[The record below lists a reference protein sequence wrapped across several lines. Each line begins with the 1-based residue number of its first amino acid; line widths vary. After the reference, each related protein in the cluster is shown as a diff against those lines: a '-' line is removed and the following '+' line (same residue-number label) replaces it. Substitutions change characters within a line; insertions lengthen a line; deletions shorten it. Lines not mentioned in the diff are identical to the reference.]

1 VNRAGG
7 YSDNQSLLHDYFRDL
22 DSALSSLPRARRTQ
36 LVSEIREHVDA
47 ALTEQPPRSS
57 AEMRNLLDRVGR
69 PEDIA
74 AAALEEEPGQPRRP
88 MRTGQKVL
96 IASVSAFVLAGLG
109 TGLGFALTSQGPS
122 RGAAA
127 PSPVSSRPSASAA
140 GYGALPAGYYRF
152 TNSTGFSIGV
162 PDGWQIQHV
171 GHYVYIID
179 PSNVG
184 TFLLIDQSDT
194 PQPNPLLDWEQQ
206 AANRASTY
214 PDYHLV
220 RLDSVSYPQAEKAAD
235 WEFTYVRD
243 GILVHILNRNVLA
256 NAHHAYAL
264 YWSTPESDWNAFYHY
279 FQAFAATFRPAQ

>member
-1 VNRAGG
+1 MNRAGG

-74 AAALEEEPGQPRRP
+74 AAALDEEPGQPRRP

-127 PSPVSSRPSASAA
+127 PSPVASRPSASAA

-152 TNSTGFSIGV
+152 TN
-162 PDGWQIQHV
+162 
-171 GHYVYIID
+171 
-179 PSNVG
+179 
-184 TFLLIDQSDT
+184 
-194 PQPNPLLDWEQQ
+194 
-206 AANRASTY
+206 
-214 PDYHLV
+214 
-220 RLDSVSYPQAEKAAD
+220 
-235 WEFTYVRD
+235 
-243 GILVHILNRNVLA
+243 
-256 NAHHAYAL
+256 
-264 YWSTPESDWNAFYHY
+264 
-279 FQAFAATFRPAQ
+279 